1 MILFRY
7 ADPHL
12 GPRWAARL
20 DAGTAPLPGF
30 TLDRWLNSATRSE
43 AQAILDSASAAVTDN
58 ATPAALAPLESQ
70 EVWAAGV
77 TYERSREARQEEAAD
92 GGDVYARVYRAQ
104 RPELFYKGSART
116 VVGPGAPVA
125 IRADSDWNVPEPELG
140 LVFTS
145 SLALAG
151 LTIGNDMSS
160 RSIEGENPLY
170 LPQAKVYDAS
180 CALGPGI
187 VPFTGA
193 AFPQTAIR
201 MRIVRGGVTLFSGE
215 THTDRIR
222 RTIADLADHL
232 GRSNTFPHGVILL
245 TGTGIVPP
253 AEVTLQ
259 AGDQVDITIDGI
271 GQLSNP
277 VIRI

>member
-145 SLALAG
+145 GMALAG

-187 VPFTGA
+187 VPFSEA
-193 AFPQTAIR
+193 AFPRASIR
-201 MRIVRGGVTLFSGE
+201 VRILRAGSTLFSGE

-259 AGDQVDITIDGI
+259 PGDQIDIEIDGI

-277 VIRI
+277 VIRV